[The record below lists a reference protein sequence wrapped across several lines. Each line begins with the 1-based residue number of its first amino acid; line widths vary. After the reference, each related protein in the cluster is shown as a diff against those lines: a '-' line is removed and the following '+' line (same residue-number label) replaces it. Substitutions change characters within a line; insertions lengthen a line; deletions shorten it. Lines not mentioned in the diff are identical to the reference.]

1 MEVLVKE
8 LIAEATKLLK
18 QNNISDA
25 DIDSWLLAEHIL
37 GCTRQKYFMNPSL
50 KVNDDLAEA
59 YQRAVLKRAD
69 HTPLQHITGTQC
81 FMDYTFKVNEDVLI
95 PRPETELLVDRIVR
109 FVGNKKVSVL
119 DMCTGSG
126 CIAISIDKMC
136 DGAKVDA
143 VDISEK
149 AVDVAKENNAK
160 NNADVHFI
168 HSDLFENV
176 KNTYDIIVSNPPYIP
191 SADIDELMEEVKN
204 HEPTIALDGKKDGLL
219 FYKKICSQAN
229 DYLNENG
236 KIYFEIGYDQGGA
249 VKELLKENHFK
260 NIQVLKDL
268 SGLDR
273 MVIAGKE

>member
-1 MEVLVKE
+1 M
-8 LIAEATKLLK
+8 
-18 QNNISDA
+18 
-25 DIDSWLLAEHIL
+25 
-37 GCTRQKYFMNPSL
+37 
-50 KVNDDLAEA
+50 
-59 YQRAVLKRAD
+59 
-69 HTPLQHITGTQC
+69 
-81 FMDYTFKVNEDVLI
+81 LI

-109 FVGNKKVSVL
+109 FVGDKKVSVL

-136 DGAKVDA
+136 DGTKVDA

-149 AVDVAKENNAK
+149 ALDVAKENNVK

-176 KNTYDIIVSNPPYIP
+176 KKTYDIIVSNPPYIP
-191 SADIDELMEEVKN
+191 SADIDELMEEVKK